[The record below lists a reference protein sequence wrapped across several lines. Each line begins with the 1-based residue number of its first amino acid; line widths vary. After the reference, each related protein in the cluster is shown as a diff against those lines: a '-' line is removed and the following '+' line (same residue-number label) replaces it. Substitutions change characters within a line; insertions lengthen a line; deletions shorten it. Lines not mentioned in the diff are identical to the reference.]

1 MSNKPQRLGKYRIV
15 RELSRNSSAAVFL
28 AQDPYV
34 DRPVALKVPAAS
46 IAEVAPEETRNRFF
60 IEAQTTAALRHP
72 NIVQVFDAGIE
83 GDTCYIAMEYII
95 EGATLKAHC
104 TPDRLLPVERVVELI
119 FRCAKALDYAHAK
132 GVLHRDIKPT
142 NLLLTPEGEV
152 KIGDF
157 GIAYIN
163 RGNSTDGL
171 TLSFAGSPGYMS
183 PEQVQEEPIS
193 GQTDLFSLG
202 VVMYE
207 MLTGRHP
214 FYAQRFSEVIHK
226 VVNEDAAPMSAYR
239 PDTSPVLERIVARAL
254 EKAPANRYKRGLDLA
269 SDLAAIF
276 ESLWVPARDISLS
289 ERFRELRRLAFF
301 SEFSDEE
308 LWTIIRGSIRQ
319 EFSDDDP
326 ILTGGEIESAFYII
340 VEGSAVVVH
349 AKKKMA
355 LLNEGGCFG
364 EIGKITEGARAA
376 AIIANRHCSVLK
388 INETML
394 EQLSPECQ
402 LRFYRLFM
410 KSVLQRLASVT
421 EFALKHLG

>member
-1 MSNKPQRLGKYRIV
+1 
-15 RELSRNSSAAVFL
+15 
-28 AQDPYV
+28 
-34 DRPVALKVPAAS
+34 
-46 IAEVAPEETRNRFF
+46 
-60 IEAQTTAALRHP
+60 
-72 NIVQVFDAGIE
+72 
-83 GDTCYIAMEYII
+83 
-95 EGATLKAHC
+95 
-104 TPDRLLPVERVVELI
+104 VERVVELI
-119 FRCAKALDYAHAK
+119 FRCAKALDHAHAK

-157 GIAYIN
+157 GIAYID
-163 RGNSTDGL
+163 RGNSADGL

-183 PEQVQEEPIS
+183 PEQVQEEAIS

-214 FYAQRFSEVIHK
+214 FYAQRFSEVIHR
-226 VVNEDAAPMSAYR
+226 VVNEDPAPMSAYR
-239 PDTSPVLERIVARAL
+239 PDTSPVLERIVGRAL

-276 ESLWVPARDISLS
+276 GSLWVPARDISLS
-289 ERFRELRRLAFF
+289 ERFHELRRLGFF

-326 ILTGGEIESAFYII
+326 ILTGGEIEGAFYII

-376 AIIANRHCSVLK
+376 AIISNRHCSVLK

-394 EQLSPECQ
+394 EQLSSECQ

-410 KSVLQRLASVT
+410 KSVLQRLASMT